1 MAKHTNKTEENIQA
15 VEQALG
21 KTEQFIEDNQKIILI
36 SLGAI
41 VFVIL
46 AYFGFQR
53 FYIAPKE
60 KNAASQMFMAEKYF
74 EMDSLNLAL
83 NGDGINPGFLTIISD
98 YKLTK
103 AANLSKYYAGVV
115 YMEKGEY
122 ETAIDYLEDF
132 DGTDQVLNPMA
143 LGAIGDCYVE
153 LGSLE
158 KAVSNYLDAAE
169 KNKNEFTTPLFLQKA
184 GWTYELLKDYKNAVV
199 VYKKIKEEFPK
210 SNEAREM
217 DKYIARAEGFLKK

>member
-1 MAKHTNKTEENIQA
+1 MAKRTDKTEENIQA

-36 SLGAI
+36 ALGAI

-60 KNAASQMFMAEKYF
+60 KNAAAQMFMAEKYF

-83 NGDGINPGFLTIISD
+83 NGDGINPGFLNIISD

-103 AANLSKYYAGVV
+103 SSNLSKYYAGVI
-115 YMEKGEY
+115 YMQKGEF
-122 ETAIDYLEDF
+122 EKAIDYLEDF
-132 DGTDQVLNPMA
+132 DGSDQILEPMA
-143 LGAIGDCYVE
+143 SGAMGDCYVE
-153 LGSLE
+153 LGNLN
-158 KAVSNYLDAAE
+158 KAVSNYLDAAD
-169 KNKNEFTTPLFLQKA
+169 KSKNEFSTPLFLQKA
-184 GWTYELLKDYKNAVV
+184 GWAYELLKDYKNAVL
-199 VYKKIKEEFPK
+199 VYKRIKTEFPK

>member
-1 MAKHTNKTEENIQA
+1 MAKKTNKTEENIQA
-15 VEQALG
+15 VEEALG
-21 KTEQFIEDNQKIILI
+21 KSEQFIEDNQKPILVI
-36 SLGAI
+36 LGAI
-41 VFVIL
+41 IFIIL

-83 NGDGINPGFLTIISD
+83 KGDGINPGFLSIISD

-103 AANLSKYYAGVV
+103 SANLAKYYAGVI
-115 YMEKGEY
+115 YMEKGEF

-132 DGTDQVLNPMA
+132 SSDDQVIQPMA
-143 LGAIGDCYVE
+143 LGAVGDCYME
-153 LGSLE
+153 LGNMD
-158 KAVSNYLDAAE
+158 KAVDKYISAADE
-169 KNKNEFTTPLFLQKA
+169 NDNEFTTPVFLQKA
-184 GWTYELLKDYKNAVV
+184 GWTYELLKDYDNAIV
-199 VYKKIKEEFPK
+199 VYKKIKEEYPK

>member
-1 MAKHTNKTEENIQA
+1 MAKKTNKTEENIQA
-15 VEQALG
+15 VEVALG

-36 SLGAI
+36 ALGSI

-46 AYFGFQR
+46 AYFGFQK
-53 FYIAPKE
+53 FYITPKE

-83 NGDGINPGFLTIISD
+83 NGDGINPGFLRIISD

-103 AANLSKYYAGVV
+103 SANLAKYYAGVV

-132 DGTDQVLNPMA
+132 GGNDQVIVPMA
-143 LGAIGDCYVE
+143 LGAIGDCYIE
-153 LGSLE
+153 LGKTE
-158 KAVSNYLDAAE
+158 KAVDNYLAAANN
-169 KNKNEFTTPLFLQKA
+169 NKNEFTSPVFLQKA
-184 GWTYELLKDYKNAVV
+184 GWAYELLKDYNNAVV

-217 DKYIARAEGFLKK
+217 DKYIARAEGYLKK